1 MTKVKRCSQCGKEV
15 SQGGSFCPFCGNII
29 NENVKSES
37 RESAIYGLDDD
48 TQKKYQT
55 DINKKLQK
63 QKHLEYQKENLLK
76 KKKSL
81 GLKIDNY
88 SKIIQK
94 EIPSCERNK
103 TAPNMPVIK
112 IENSKMDVKWY
123 IAACIAVLEFIS
135 GFMPWV
141 SLYYADLFQG
151 QTISC
156 AGIFDLLNDISKFE
170 DWTNSTPE
178 VLRVFVFIIMFG
190 FVMLFINGYFIAQ
203 VLQKRESEV
212 SGTIAGISGIVV
224 SVAILLYKI
233 SMEEDDWRWIS
244 INTQVGVWLML
255 LAGIALI
262 CVIVFYKSD
271 TEAETKNK
279 SNFEFEVMNYDPVLP
294 VRMKTL
300 KIRKENDKLILE
312 LTYAEFEWAGIEEFI
327 VDIQLVRYDGTVN
340 TFVQNA
346 LFEKKGQ
353 NFARFQLQDAGYDLD
368 GIASARVNILVYNIY
383 KSQKKHKNGNIMMS
397 PEYSS
402 IYNIG
407 DSGYFIA
414 CESETGMYGIIDE
427 NYEWI
432 CEAEYSDI
440 YKVWED
446 STDNL
451 VKVNGEYLLIAE
463 YDFQEGH
470 GAEIINEYGETIV
483 PMEYYDIN
491 SQCGM
496 NRLVVENSEGYYGA
510 IDLEG
515 NLEVPCQ
522 YDELGNFSYDNETYA
537 MKDNAVFIVDIY
549 GNERFLTNADECWQM
564 DSNLYEV
571 GINENWN
578 VIDSNGEYLFSETHD
593 NHEVNEKYIAGNN
606 EEKKHG
612 MLILKSG
619 EVVNTEYQKYMLSYT
634 VPDIVGVYD
643 GANYG
648 MLGSNGE
655 LIVPCSYDS
664 CEISEDGAYITAD
677 RQKDEYGNYTECTL
691 FDSNG
696 NKIETF
702 DTGIYNVG
710 VFRKISNAA

>member
-1 MTKVKRCSQCGKEV
+1 MNDTEYRERCRELEKNIHMLESEVNVLNNECEKLLDLKEK
-15 SQGGSFCPFCGNII
+15 SRNSLQMSSCGNNPIFVEKAQV
-29 NENVKSES
+29 NME
-37 RESAIYGLDDD
+37 
-48 TQKKYQT
+48 
-55 DINKKLQK
+55 
-63 QKHLEYQKENLLK
+63 
-76 KKKSL
+76 
-81 GLKIDNY
+81 
-88 SKIIQK
+88 K
-94 EIPSCERNK
+94 EIP
-103 TAPNMPVIK
+103 
-112 IENSKMDVKWY
+112 
-123 IAACIAVLEFIS
+123 
-135 GFMPWV
+135 
-141 SLYYADLFQG
+141 
-151 QTISC
+151 TI
-156 AGIFDLLNDISKFE
+156 G
-170 DWTNSTPE
+170 
-178 VLRVFVFIIMFG
+178 
-190 FVMLFINGYFIAQ
+190 
-203 VLQKRESEV
+203 
-212 SGTIAGISGIVV
+212 
-224 SVAILLYKI
+224 
-233 SMEEDDWRWIS
+233 
-244 INTQVGVWLML
+244 
-255 LAGIALI
+255 
-262 CVIVFYKSD
+262 
-271 TEAETKNK
+271 
-279 SNFEFEVMNYDPVLP
+279 
-294 VRMKTL
+294 
-300 KIRKENDKLILE
+300 
-312 LTYAEFEWAGIEEFI
+312 
-327 VDIQLVRYDGTVN
+327 
-340 TFVQNA
+340 
-346 LFEKKGQ
+346 
-353 NFARFQLQDAGYDLD
+353 
-368 GIASARVNILVYNIY
+368 
-383 KSQKKHKNGNIMMS
+383 KSQDKKTEDKSEISQDKKTQINQFCPYCGAVVKG
-397 PEYSS
+397 
-402 IYNIG
+402 IG

>member
-1 MTKVKRCSQCGKEV
+1 M
-15 SQGGSFCPFCGNII
+15 
-29 NENVKSES
+29 
-37 RESAIYGLDDD
+37 
-48 TQKKYQT
+48 
-55 DINKKLQK
+55 
-63 QKHLEYQKENLLK
+63 
-76 KKKSL
+76 
-81 GLKIDNY
+81 
-88 SKIIQK
+88 
-94 EIPSCERNK
+94 
-103 TAPNMPVIK
+103 
-112 IENSKMDVKWY
+112 
-123 IAACIAVLEFIS
+123 
-135 GFMPWV
+135 
-141 SLYYADLFQG
+141 
-151 QTISC
+151 
-156 AGIFDLLNDISKFE
+156 
-170 DWTNSTPE
+170 
-178 VLRVFVFIIMFG
+178 
-190 FVMLFINGYFIAQ
+190 
-203 VLQKRESEV
+203 
-212 SGTIAGISGIVV
+212 
-224 SVAILLYKI
+224 AILLYKI

-383 KSQKKHKNGNIMMS
+383 KSQKKHVEKG
-397 PEYSS
+397 
-402 IYNIG
+402 
-407 DSGYFIA
+407 SGFSA
-414 CESETGMYGIIDE
+414 
-427 NYEWI
+427 
-432 CEAEYSDI
+432 YSD
-440 YKVWED
+440 YSV
-446 STDNL
+446 
-451 VKVNGEYLLIAE
+451 
-463 YDFQEGH
+463 
-470 GAEIINEYGETIV
+470 
-483 PMEYYDIN
+483 
-491 SQCGM
+491 
-496 NRLVVENSEGYYGA
+496 
-510 IDLEG
+510 
-515 NLEVPCQ
+515 
-522 YDELGNFSYDNETYA
+522 DELRSA
-537 MKDNAVFIVDIY
+537 
-549 GNERFLTNADECWQM
+549 RFAN
-564 DSNLYEV
+564 SNMVMCME
-571 GINENWN
+571 
-578 VIDSNGEYLFSETHD
+578 
-593 NHEVNEKYIAGNN
+593 
-606 EEKKHG
+606 
-612 MLILKSG
+612 KSG

>member
-1 MTKVKRCSQCGKEV
+1 MDVFLLSIVISTNKTEAAVQDTNEGTLNVQWEDENFGESICNALKKEEVTYADIEGITGISIDSQYVVKLDWKDKTEEYVYNSGNDMCEILALQEFSTLEDLKKFPYLRELCLNECIVDDNTALGELTKLENLKLDGYSIDSLDRLKNLTALKSLIIQGAEFEDLQALKELTNMEELRFCTWCRAELPVISEKKKNDLGRIIAIVILISVICACLAGVFMLFKDKNSGKD
-15 SQGGSFCPFCGNII
+15 QGEAIAQKEENRQVDKDISAEKKSSGVYVAPFMNNEGKWGYI
-29 NENVKSES
+29 NTDGDVVIECKYDSAYEFDQDGYAVVGMQTDSDASEYYT
-37 RESAIYGLDDD
+37 IYGLVNTEGEEIIPLD
-48 TQKKYQT
+48 YSY
-55 DINKKLQK
+55 IN
-63 QKHLEYQKENLLK
+63 
-76 KKKSL
+76 SSI
-81 GLKIDNY
+81 GSTCDNY
-88 SKIIQK
+88 GYRTITRLPYPFDYDEQYSG
-94 EIPSCERNK
+94 
-103 TAPNMPVIK
+103 V
-112 IENSKMDVKWY
+112 MD
-123 IAACIAVLEFIS
+123 
-135 GFMPWV
+135 
-141 SLYYADLFQG
+141 
-151 QTISC
+151 
-156 AGIFDLLNDISKFE
+156 
-170 DWTNSTPE
+170 
-178 VLRVFVFIIMFG
+178 
-190 FVMLFINGYFIAQ
+190 
-203 VLQKRESEV
+203 
-212 SGTIAGISGIVV
+212 
-224 SVAILLYKI
+224 
-233 SMEEDDWRWIS
+233 
-244 INTQVGVWLML
+244 
-255 LAGIALI
+255 
-262 CVIVFYKSD
+262 
-271 TEAETKNK
+271 
-279 SNFEFEVMNYDPVLP
+279 
-294 VRMKTL
+294 
-300 KIRKENDKLILE
+300 
-312 LTYAEFEWAGIEEFI
+312 
-327 VDIQLVRYDGTVN
+327 
-340 TFVQNA
+340 
-346 LFEKKGQ
+346 
-353 NFARFQLQDAGYDLD
+353 
-368 GIASARVNILVYNIY
+368 
-383 KSQKKHKNGNIMMS
+383 KNGNIMMS